1 MSYRAPA
8 SPGDI
13 TSLLEAIATGDREAL
28 DRLFALVY
36 EELRRLARRRLR
48 AGPPSPALQT
58 TALVHETYL
67 KLAGGDGWTAVDREH
82 FFALAGRAM
91 RQIVIDDARR
101 RLSDR
106 RGGGAEGL
114 SLDSAEI
121 TGKERSTDLIA
132 LDAAL
137 DRLHEVDAELAGLV
151 ESRFFAGRSLDEIAE
166 LTGVSTRT
174 LKRRW
179 RVARAFLFQE
189 LARQG
194 ISV

>member
-1 MSYRAPA
+1 MSDRAPA
-8 SPGDI
+8 TPGDI

-67 KLAGGDGWTAVDREH
+67 KLAGAEGWTAVDREH

-106 RGGGAEGL
+106 RGGGAEAL

-121 TGKERSTDLIA
+121 TGRERSTDLIA

-137 DRLHEVDAELAGLV
+137 DRLHEVDLELAQLV
-151 ESRFFAGRSLDEIAE
+151 ESRFFAGRSLEEIAE

-179 RVARAFLFQE
+179 RVARAFLYQE

-194 ISV
+194 ITA